1 MVLKKITVFN
11 MWFGIHIIAILGIII
26 IGIPLWIAT
35 ILFYL
40 ISIIFYLLVF
50 QIKKVVRQY
59 KRMESRCE
67 SFSIAGDQFGGVMI
81 ALFANKT
88 LIKKDSPE
96 KFGNPKETISDNL
109 GDNKKLGK
117 FEPLGKDIADGLNEI
132 DPNHV
137 EKASNKNN

>member
-1 MVLKKITVFN
+1 
-11 MWFGIHIIAILGIII
+11 MWFGIHIIAILGIIL

-35 ILFYL
+35 LLFYFA
-40 ISIIFYLLVF
+40 SILLFLLTF
-50 QIKKVVRQY
+50 QLKKVVRQY
-59 KRMESRCE
+59 NRMESRCKA
-67 SFSIAGDQFGGVMI
+67 FSIAGDQHGGVMI
-81 ALFANKT
+81 ALFADKT
-88 LIKKDSPE
+88 LIKKDSSE

-117 FEPLGKDIADGLNEI
+117 FEPLGKGIADGLNKI